1 MSVCSGKK
9 LNHTVRFAYV
19 KIKRES
25 QFLYYDSSGFMM
37 GEYISNELY
46 PIGQSKFNQTPS
58 RLIIATKGAYAD
70 HLCRKLL
77 LEEPK

>member
-46 PIGQSKFNQTPS
+46 PIGQ
-58 RLIIATKGAYAD
+58 
-70 HLCRKLL
+70 
-77 LEEPK
+77 